1 MNENEIIHIQDK
13 YMANIYSK
21 KPIVLS
27 KGKKA
32 LVWDLNGNEYI
43 DCMGAYGV
51 CIIGHCHPKVVD
63 SIRKQSETL
72 LSCHGSLYN
81 PIRSQLLKKIVAITP
96 KKLDKVFLSNS
107 GTEAVEAA
115 IKLARKYTGK
125 SEIIAFMGAY
135 HGKTMGALSA
145 TWNKKYRD
153 PYKPLVPSFKHVPY
167 GNYERVRGAISNN
180 TAAIIVEP
188 IQGEGG
194 IKVPPKEFLSALRE
208 LCDDKNIL
216 LICDEV
222 QTGFGRTGKLFAF
235 EHYGIIPDILC
246 LAKSIA
252 GGVPMGATVARND
265 VMSSFKI
272 GDHSSTFGGNPLAC
286 AAACATIEVIIEEK
300 LSERAEINGNYFIGK
315 LEALREKYKLIR
327 EVRGLGLMIGMEFRF
342 DVLNLI
348 LGSMKQGILVLDA
361 GRNILRFLPP
371 LVITKEQIDTVVNVL
386 DTVIMEDENEKL
398 CRQSSN

>member
-1 MNENEIIHIQDK
+1 MGKWI
-13 YMANIYSK
+13 K
-21 KPIVLS
+21 K
-27 KGKKA
+27 
-32 LVWDLNGNEYI
+32 
-43 DCMGAYGV
+43 
-51 CIIGHCHPKVVD
+51 
-63 SIRKQSETL
+63 T
-72 LSCHGSLYN
+72 
-81 PIRSQLLKKIVAITP
+81 QLK
-96 KKLDKVFLSNS
+96 
-107 GTEAVEAA
+107 
-115 IKLARKYTGK
+115 
-125 SEIIAFMGAY
+125 
-135 HGKTMGALSA
+135 
-145 TWNKKYRD
+145 
-153 PYKPLVPSFKHVPY
+153 
-167 GNYERVRGAISNN
+167 
-180 TAAIIVEP
+180 
-188 IQGEGG
+188 
-194 IKVPPKEFLSALRE
+194 
-208 LCDDKNIL
+208 C
-216 LICDEV
+216 
-222 QTGFGRTGKLFAF
+222 GRTGKLFAF

-315 LEALREKYKLIR
+315 LKALREKHKLIR

-348 LGSMKQGILVLDA
+348 LGSMKRGILVLDA